1 MIASLQGFVGENIS
15 LLAPVADAWQPTD
28 CLPDLT
34 GEDWAEQ
41 LARFRES
48 ALHVSDDLLVVLVG
62 NMVTEEALPN
72 YSISLEHIVKDPT
85 GITDT
90 RGRTG
95 YGGGPPRRI
104 ATATCSTPTCA
115 SQGGST

>member
-28 CLPDLT
+28 YLPDLT

-90 RGRTG
+90 PWAHWLR
-95 YGGGPPRRI
+95 GGPPRRI
-104 ATATCSTPTCA
+104 ATATCSTPTCG
-115 SQGGST
+115 SRGGST